1 MIGNKIDAQME
12 DCGEFITVNGVLH
25 KIIKEHQ
32 YDDFGHTLDTATL
45 EGYGEIY
52 SDDEGA
58 TWTDSP
64 RGGEEWC

>member
-32 YDDFGHTLDTATL
+32 YDDFGKTLDTFTL
-45 EGYGEIY
+45 MNFAGDVIEVY
-52 SDDEGA
+52 SYDEGM
-58 TWTDSP
+58 TFVD
-64 RGGEEWC
+64 EID

>member
-32 YDDFGHTLDTATL
+32 YDDFGKTLDTFTL
-45 EGYGEIY
+45 MNFAGDVIEIY
-52 SDDEGA
+52 SYDEGM
-58 TWTDSP
+58 TFVD
-64 RGGEEWC
+64 EID

>member
-32 YDDFGHTLDTATL
+32 YDDFGKTLDTFTL
-45 EGYGEIY
+45 MNFAGDVIEIY
-52 SDDEGA
+52 SYDEGM
-58 TWTDSP
+58 TFVDQID
-64 RGGEEWC
+64 